1 MKHIE
6 IFGSR
11 SPLKK
16 FFFSN
21 IALSLSIGFVGSLII
36 EEILIKGQ
44 FKIDF
49 FTQMPSHPLR
59 RGYGVWWVTNELT
72 AFGSSGLGADLTS
85 LNSHPTWS

>member
-16 FFFSN
+16 FFFPN
-21 IALSLSIGFVGSLII
+21 IALSLSIGFVGSPII